1 MTALVVPESAPLLQ
15 GKHVRL
21 EPLAVEHID
30 GLNAAGVDESIW
42 TWLPWRL
49 ETRDEYTA
57 FVLRI
62 LQAQATGNELPW
74 ATVNALTGEVVG
86 MTRLFFVSPH
96 DRRVEIGG
104 TWLAPQAQRTATNTE
119 AKLLQLTYCFE
130 TLRCIRV
137 ELKTDARNEKSRNA
151 MLRIG
156 AQFEGIMRKHMRT
169 RGGFQRDSAYFAI
182 VDDDWPQVKARL
194 EGLLARP

>member
-1 MTALVVPESAPLLQ
+1 V
-15 GKHVRL
+15 GGHVRL
-21 EPLAVEHID
+21 EPLALTHVD
-30 GLNAAGVDESIW
+30 GLMAAGADESIW

-49 ETRDEYTA
+49 ETRDEYAT
-57 FVLRI
+57 FMQRI
-62 LQAQATGNELPW
+62 LEAQEAGRELPW
-74 ATVNALTGEVVG
+74 TTVDARSDEVVG
-86 MTRLFFVSPH
+86 MTRLFFVSPS

-104 TWLAPQAQRTATNTE
+104 TWLAPQAQRTAINTE

-130 TLRCIRV
+130 TLGCIRV

-182 VDDDWPQVKARL
+182 VDDDWPAVKARL
-194 EGLLARP
+194 QSMLSARV